1 MKKGIRILGIDDGPF
16 KKNVDKETILTGV
29 LIKPDGYIE
38 GILLRTIAVDG
49 TDVNE
54 KILSMVNGRFLR
66 EINIIMT
73 NGITFG
79 GFNVMDIEKINNN
92 TGIPV
97 ISIIRKKPDI
107 DSIKSALEKH
117 FIDHDY
123 RFNIIN
129 KNLPVLVTV
138 NGRNLYINHAGID
151 YDSAVLVIK
160 KTLKMGNIPE
170 PVRMAHLIATA
181 IKTGESH
188 GRP

>member
-79 GFNVMDIEKINNN
+79 GFNVMDIEK
-92 TGIPV
+92 
-97 ISIIRKKPDI
+97 
-107 DSIKSALEKH
+107 
-117 FIDHDY
+117 
-123 RFNIIN
+123 
-129 KNLPVLVTV
+129 
-138 NGRNLYINHAGID
+138 
-151 YDSAVLVIK
+151 
-160 KTLKMGNIPE
+160 
-170 PVRMAHLIATA
+170 
-181 IKTGESH
+181 
-188 GRP
+188 